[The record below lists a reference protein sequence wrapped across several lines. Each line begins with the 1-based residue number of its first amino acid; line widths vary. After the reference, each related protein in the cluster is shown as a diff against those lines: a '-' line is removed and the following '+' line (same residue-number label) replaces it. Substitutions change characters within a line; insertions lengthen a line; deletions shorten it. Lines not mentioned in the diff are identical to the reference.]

1 MAIILSHNTALWAIR
16 MLRSEGADLRL
27 WADYTVVANPTPWVG
42 KRWSMR
48 EFASAEWHWPKPS
61 KECELHV
68 LVPSRQRVRMRYVR
82 AHQCGCGLPP
92 QSILWVD
99 EHAGVV
105 CPELLFVQMAETLEL
120 GQLVMLGNELCG
132 TFTRSAHNPV
142 GGPVV
147 DHVAPAATV
156 DGIQWYLE
164 QVVGVRGAQRAR
176 LALAHVRDGAASVPE
191 AKLATM
197 YDLPRAE
204 CGYGMGPI
212 VLNEYVQV
220 NKTQKP
226 QEQRGRYPDI
236 LFSFAPIGI
245 NYDGEKDHLDLGG
258 LVRLARTSA
267 LVDNKDRVKANRALA
282 KKLGATRD
290 KAVDDM
296 RRNREFL
303 AKGLVIL
310 PATKEDVNGID
321 NLDNFTRQLRGCAQ
335 AFFGVDVSEYE
346 KALDDTGSRRDRSDL
361 WKSL

>member
-1 MAIILSHNTALWAIR
+1 MSVILSHNSALWAIR
-16 MLRSEGADLRL
+16 TLRSEGANLRA
-27 WADYTVVANPTPWVG
+27 WSYHTKIARPSPWVG
-42 KRWSMR
+42 KRWTMR
-48 EFASAEWHWPKPS
+48 EFASSGWRWPKPS

-68 LVPSRQRVRMRYVR
+68 LVPSKQRVRMQHVR
-82 AHQCGCGLPP
+82 THQCGCDLPS
-92 QSILWVD
+92 QSILWLN
-99 EHAGVV
+99 EYANVV

-120 GQLVMLGNELCG
+120 GHLVMLGNELCG
-132 TFTRSAHNPV
+132 TFTRSTHDPV

-156 DGIQWYLE
+156 ESIKWYLE
-164 QVVGVRGAQRAR
+164 QVVGLRGAQRAR
-176 LALAHVRDGAASVPE
+176 LALLHVHDGAASVPE

-197 YDLPRAE
+197 YELPREE

-212 VLNEYVQV
+212 TLNKLVQV
-220 NKTQKP
+220 VKTQDP
-226 QEQRGRYPDI
+226 QKLRKRFPDI
-236 LFSFAPIGI
+236 LFSFAPVGI
-245 NYDGEKDHLDLGG
+245 NYDGERDHLDLGG

-267 LVDNKDRVKANRALA
+267 LADNKDRADANRALS

-310 PATKEDVNGID
+310 PATKEDVSGIGS
-321 NLDNFTRQLRGCAQ
+321 LDNFTRQLLGCARE
-335 AFFGVDVSEYE
+335 FFGVDVSEYE
-346 KALDDTGSRRDRSDL
+346 KMLDDSDSRRDRYGM